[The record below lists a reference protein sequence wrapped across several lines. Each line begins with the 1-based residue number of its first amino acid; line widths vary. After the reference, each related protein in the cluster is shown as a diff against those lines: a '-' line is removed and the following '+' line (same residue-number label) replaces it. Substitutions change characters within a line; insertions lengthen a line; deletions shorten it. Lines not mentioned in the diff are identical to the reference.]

1 MFKRVKV
8 LEFEK
13 GLLFRDG
20 RYLRLLEPGVHW
32 VRGEV
37 TLIDLR
43 RRQTMVEA
51 GPVLTRDLVPVGVL
65 LTIRYR
71 VTDPEAALLQVHK
84 YGAHLDYDA
93 VAAIH
98 RSLSTV
104 AMADLAAEHL
114 RLEHQIHDRLALE
127 VASYGVR
134 VEDVAIVQVRFPRA
148 IRRKLKRQEVPGPS

>member
-32 VRGEV
+32 IRGEV
-37 TLIDLR
+37 TLVDLR
-43 RRQTMVEA
+43 RRQTMVDGA
-51 GPVLTRDLVPVGVL
+51 PVHTRDLVPVGILMMV
-65 LTIRYR
+65 TYR
-71 VTDPEAALLQVHK
+71 VTDPEAALLQDCK
-84 YGAHLDYDA
+84 YDSSLDYDA

-98 RSLSTV
+98 RSVSTV

-114 RLEHQIHDRLALE
+114 RLEQQVHDRLSLE
-127 VASYGVR
+127 VSSYGLR

-148 IRRKLKRQEVPGPS
+148 IRKKLKRQEVSGPS